1 MNYLIQNIETRNI
14 PLNCISRY
22 IIIFIFNLTSSH
34 SSRDVCWK
42 GISAFD
48 KTYANSHHIVG

>member
-14 PLNCISRY
+14 PRNYTSRY
-22 IIIFIFNLTSSH
+22 IIILIGNLTSSH

-42 GISAFD
+42 GISALD